1 MHNDSNFTLKKY
13 SQCNKHFISLEC
25 LSNLHVITKS
35 PQVRGNQTPK
45 FSTCLFSSRFRFSNF
60 IPSLSQRL
68 VQNSENQDVFQTH
81 ASQYL
86 LQPKVWG
93 QSQQLENGC
102 GVGFQSPKVIL
113 TSFKMCSHPSNL
125 TVLCSFLCKAF
136 LPCPGKNNATPYPA
150 VPTNSTFSFPCY
162 STFHTVLEFTF
173 LSPASL

>member
-1 MHNDSNFTLKKY
+1 M
-13 SQCNKHFISLEC
+13 
-25 LSNLHVITKS
+25 
-35 PQVRGNQTPK
+35 
-45 FSTCLFSSRFRFSNF
+45 
-60 IPSLSQRL
+60 
-68 VQNSENQDVFQTH
+68 
-81 ASQYL
+81 
-86 LQPKVWG
+86 WG

-173 LSPASL
+173 LSPASLWSTWVPGLCVILALGTQEELNEHLLTKSRLKVIQDTIQKLFHLNCLVCLGETKTNDNTCWENPSDKSYYWRRKLKTNQFSLSPYPE